1 MSDIFF
7 DDVNKRVIVDCDAV
21 FVQGHDLI
29 LDSPARR
36 KKGTAGHGLRRALV
50 QDQADGLTINY
61 NHDYPGGVTL
71 NGPVTVT
78 GDVTM
83 LLKTQ
88 SISLATPGAHI
99 TTESVDLGMLLG
111 TLRSKIVSLEARIA
125 VLEAK

>member
-1 MSDIFF
+1 MSDIIF
-7 DDVNKRVIVDCDAV
+7 DDPNKRVIVDCDV
-21 FVQGHDLI
+21 VYVQGHDLI

-36 KKGTAGHGLRRALV
+36 KAGTAGGSRRALV

-83 LLKTQ
+83 LLKTR
-88 SISLATPGAHI
+88 SISLSRSAAQT

-111 TLRSKIVSLEARIA
+111 TLRSQIASLEGRVAA
-125 VLEAK
+125 LEAK